1 MNMNYR
7 SLTLSILL
15 GMIVHFA
22 VEAQTL
28 PEKQF
33 FHPDRV
39 KYDKDCF
46 TIEGKDIFI
55 LSAAFHYF
63 RCPQELWRDR
73 FRKIKEAGF
82 NTVETYVPWNW
93 HERNMPKSVD
103 DYSQCNFDDL

>member
-46 TIEGKDIFI
+46 TIEGKDFYTQCCVP
-55 LSAAFHYF
+55 LL
-63 RCPQELWRDR
+63 PLP
-73 FRKIKEAGF
+73 AGI
-82 NTVETYVPWNW
+82 VA
-93 HERNMPKSVD
+93 
-103 DYSQCNFDDL
+103 

>member
-33 FHPDRV
+33 SIP
-39 KYDKDCF
+39 
-46 TIEGKDIFI
+46 IGEI
-55 LSAAFHYF
+55 
-63 RCPQELWRDR
+63 
-73 FRKIKEAGF
+73 
-82 NTVETYVPWNW
+82 
-93 HERNMPKSVD
+93 
-103 DYSQCNFDDL
+103 

>member
-73 FRKIKEAGF
+73 FRKIKEPDSILWKPMSPGIGM
-82 NTVETYVPWNW
+82 NGICRRVWTTI
-93 HERNMPKSVD
+93 RNAILMI
-103 DYSQCNFDDL
+103 

>member
-46 TIEGKDIFI
+46 TIEGKDILYSVLRSI
-55 LSAAFHYF
+55 TSVA
-63 RCPQELWRDR
+63 R
-73 FRKIKEAGF
+73 
-82 NTVETYVPWNW
+82 
-93 HERNMPKSVD
+93 RNCGVTASGR
-103 DYSQCNFDDL
+103 

>member
-46 TIEGKDIFI
+46 TI
-55 LSAAFHYF
+55 
-63 RCPQELWRDR
+63 
-73 FRKIKEAGF
+73 
-82 NTVETYVPWNW
+82 
-93 HERNMPKSVD
+93 
-103 DYSQCNFDDL
+103 

>member
-39 KYDKDCF
+39 KYDKDCLLSK
-46 TIEGKDIFI
+46 ERIFLYSVLRSI
-55 LSAAFHYF
+55 TSVA
-63 RCPQELWRDR
+63 R
-73 FRKIKEAGF
+73 
-82 NTVETYVPWNW
+82 
-93 HERNMPKSVD
+93 RNCGVTASGR
-103 DYSQCNFDDL
+103 